1 MSKLV
6 VNTIEAQT
14 YKYDSDTTGMT
25 ISSNGS
31 PVFANR
37 LDYIEST
44 YPASATW
51 DITTNGI
58 PSWHREITLAFDQI
72 SGSAGA
78 VVEYSVYDGGTLRTT
93 GYKYVSYYAT
103 NGGTLTTSDRNNTDA
118 GFQFYGWESGAN
130 IMCGTITFTRS
141 QSNLY
146 VVKGQAYN
154 EGYRDYWIGMDG
166 RQDSIS
172 SGITGMRL
180 TQASGQWDSGRV
192 RLYWR

>member
-1 MSKLV
+1 MSKLI

-25 ISSNGS
+25 LSSNGS
-31 PVFANR
+31 PVFENR
-37 LDYIEST
+37 LDYVEST
-44 YPASATW
+44 YPSSATW

-78 VVEYSVYDGGTLRTT
+78 VTEYQIYDGGTIKTS
-93 GYKYVSYYAT
+93 GYRYVSYYASSSST
-103 NGGTLTTSDRNNTDA
+103 VTTSNRNNSDT
-118 GFQFYGWESGAN
+118 GFRFHGWENAGN
-130 IMCGTITFTRS
+130 IMCGTMTFTRL
-141 QSNLY
+141 QSNYY
-146 VVKGQAYN
+146 VVKAQAYN

-166 RQDSIS
+166 RQDDCST
-172 SGITGMRL
+172 GITGIRL

>member
-1 MSKLV
+1 MSKLI

-25 ISSNGS
+25 FSSNGS
-31 PVFANR
+31 PVFENR
-37 LDYIEST
+37 LDYVEST

-58 PSWHREITLAFDQI
+58 PSWHREITLTFDQI

-78 VVEYSVYDGGTLRTT
+78 AVSYQVYDGGTLKTT
-93 GYKYVSYYAT
+93 GYRYVSFYST
-103 NGGTLTTSDRNNTDA
+103 SGDVTTSNRNNSDN
-118 GFQFYGWESGAN
+118 GFQFYGWTNAGN
-130 IMCGTITFTRS
+130 IMCGTMTFTRL
-141 QSNLY
+141 QSNYY

-154 EGYRDYWIGMDG
+154 EGYRDYMIGMNG
-166 RQDSIS
+166 RQDDCST
-172 SGITGMRL
+172 GITGIRL